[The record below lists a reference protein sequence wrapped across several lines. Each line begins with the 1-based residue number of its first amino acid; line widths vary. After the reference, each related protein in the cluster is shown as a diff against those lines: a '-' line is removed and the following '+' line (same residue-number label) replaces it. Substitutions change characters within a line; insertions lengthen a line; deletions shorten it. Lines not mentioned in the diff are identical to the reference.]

1 MAAPQLAEEDGS
13 VLHVPVL
20 LQECL
25 EGLNIRPDGIYLDG
39 TLGLGGH
46 SFEIASR
53 LTTGR
58 LIGIDRDETAIAR
71 AGERLKPYENRVTL
85 VHGSFGCLVG
95 ILDELGIPAVDGML
109 FDLGVSSPQ
118 LDEAGRGFSYRLD
131 APLDMRMD
139 RSQGKTAAD
148 VVNGYDEEALSR
160 ILFTYGEERYA
171 RRISA
176 AIVRARAEEPIETTG
191 RLVEVIRSAMPAA
204 ALREKQHPA
213 KRSFQAIRIEVN
225 AELSEVEQMMQTA
238 PDRLRT
244 GGRLCV
250 ISFHSLEDRIVK
262 QGIAAREHG
271 CTCPREAP
279 VCTCG
284 FVQTLRSVSRKP
296 ILPTPHECAENPRA
310 RSARLRV
317 AERV

>member
-1 MAAPQLAEEDGS
+1 MTQESTLQEPKHFS
-13 VLHVPVL
+13 VLL
-20 LQECL
+20 NECI
-25 EGLNIRPDGIYLDG
+25 ENLNIKPDGVYLDG

-46 SFEIASR
+46 SCQIASR

-58 LIGIDRDETAIAR
+58 LVCIDRDESAIER
-71 AGERLKPYENRVTL
+71 AGRRLAPFGEKVTL
-85 VHGSFGCLVG
+85 VHGNFSDAAA
-95 ILDELGIPAVDGML
+95 ILDSLGIEGADGML

-118 LDEAGRGFSYRLD
+118 LDEAERGFSYMAD

-139 RSQGKTAAD
+139 TGERLCAYD
-148 VVNGYDEEALSR
+148 VVNTWDENRLNR
-160 ILFTYGEERYA
+160 ILWDYGEERYA
-171 RRISA
+171 RRITG
-176 AIVRARAEEPIETTG
+176 AILARRSKKPIESTLE
-191 RLVEVIRSAMPAA
+191 LVDIIRSSMPAA

-213 KRSFQAIRIEVN
+213 KRTFQAIRIAVN
-225 AELSEVEQMMQTA
+225 DELGAIARMMETA
-238 PDRLRT
+238 PDKLNR

-262 QGIAAREHG
+262 SGIAARENG

-284 FVQTLRSVSRKP
+284 FVRTLRSVTRKP
-296 ILPTPHECAENPRA
+296 ILPGAEELEANPRS
-310 RSARLRV
+310 RSAKLRV